1 MAVRPVPE
9 GFHTVTPYL
18 TVADA
23 AGLLEFIKKA
33 FGATEHYVMRGPA
46 GEVRHGDVVVGDSH
60 IMLGEAGQWTPAPA
74 QLYLYVP
81 DCDAVYRQALAAG
94 ATSVQEPKTQFYG
107 DRHGCVKD
115 GWGNPW
121 WAASHVEDVSEEEIA
136 KRAKTAMPSPAP

>member
-1 MAVRPVPE
+1 MAVKPVPP

-33 FGATEHYVMRGPA
+33 FDATEHYVMRGPA
-46 GEVRHGDVVVGDSH
+46 GEVRHGDVIVGDSH
-60 IMLGEAGQWTPAPA
+60 IMLGEAGGQWMPTPA

-81 DCDAVYRQALAAG
+81 DCDAVYRQGLDAG
-94 ATSVQEPKTQFYG
+94 ATAVQEPKTQFYG

-115 GWGNPW
+115 AWGNLW
-121 WAASHVEDVSEEEIA
+121 WAASHVEDVSEKEIA
-136 KRAKTAMPSPAP
+136 ERAKTAMSQ